1 VRFLSEP
8 VDWLNVF
15 ASLLQSVGTPPA
27 DALVVFAIIAVA
39 LVFFLWEPVPID
51 VTAIG
56 VLVALIVLEPWTQ
69 IDPETGIGGF
79 ASPAT
84 VTVLAMFILSE
95 GVRRSGLV
103 NIIGAGIADRF
114 GDSPLKQ
121 LVAVLGLSGGSAG
134 FVNNTPVVAIMIP
147 MVNQI
152 SNKTGISPS
161 KLLLPVSYVA
171 MLGGML
177 TLIGT
182 STNILASDLS
192 GRLLGQSFSMFEFTQ
207 LGVIVL
213 LTGTVY
219 LVTVGRHLIPERIA
233 VTDGFLDEFEMAE
246 YLTEVIVEPESGMV
260 GNTAQEIL
268 AELDLDAD
276 IVQLIRRKRALSE
289 PIDRRQ
295 LQAGDVMMLRAD
307 QETLF
312 QLIEA
317 EGLGLAPDAEEPISE
332 DQLDET
338 VDGTTPPIETGSTAA
353 ERTSENDVDPEEQRL
368 VEVVLSPEAS
378 IIGKTLET
386 LSFRQRYDATVLAIR
401 RGGKVIHVRMD
412 KRRLRPGDTL
422 LIQASEQTV
431 TRFSN
436 DRDFILAREL
446 TRPDFRTERIPVAL
460 GIIAGVVA
468 LAALDI
474 LPIVVSALGGIVA
487 TVLTGCVKPEEMYD
501 AVDWSVVFLLAGLIP
516 LGVAMERTGGAAWL
530 ADGIVAAS
538 GGLHPVLVLGI
549 FYLFTALITNVISN
563 NASVVLMIPVAIDT
577 AQAIGAE
584 PFSFVLSVT
593 FAASTALMTPI
604 GYQTNLMV
612 YGPGGYKFGD
622 FVRVGAPL
630 QLILTVVTTLGIVF
644 FFGI

>member
-1 VRFLSEP
+1 MLTV
-8 VDWLNVF
+8 
-15 ASLLQSVGTPPA
+15 LQSGVGTPPTN
-27 DALVVFAIIAVA
+27 ALVVFAIIGAA
-39 LVFFLWEPVPID
+39 LVLFLWEPVPID

-56 VLVALIVLEPWTQ
+56 VLVALVVLEPWTG

-95 GVRRSGLV
+95 GIRRTGLV
-103 NIIGAGIADRF
+103 NIIGEKIAERF

-121 LVAVLGLSGGSAG
+121 LLAVLGLSGGSAG
-134 FVNNTPVVAIMIP
+134 FINNTPVVAIMIP
-147 MVNQI
+147 MVSMI
-152 SNKTGISPS
+152 SNRTGVSPS

-192 GRLLGQSFSMFEFTQ
+192 GRLLGQPFSMFEFTQ

-219 LVTVGRHLIPERIA
+219 LVTVGRFLIPERIA
-233 VTDGFLDEFEMAE
+233 AGEDFLEEFEMAE
-246 YLTEVIVEPESGMV
+246 YLTEVVVEGESAIVGQTVDE
-260 GNTAQEIL
+260 TL
-268 AELDLDAD
+268 TELDLDVD
-276 IVQLIRRKRALSE
+276 VVQLIRGNRVFSDS
-289 PIDRRQ
+289 IDRRR
-295 LQAGDVMMLRAD
+295 LQTGDVLLLRAD
-307 QETLF
+307 QETLIDI
-312 QLIEA
+312 IET
-317 EGLGLAPDAEEPISE
+317 EGLGLAPDAREPVTD

-338 VDGTTPPIETGSTAA
+338 VDGAADSGPTAEGGSPA
-353 ERTSENDVDPEEQRL
+353 EQRL

-401 RGGKVIHVRMD
+401 RGGKVIHVRMGE
-412 KRRLRPGDTL
+412 RQLRPGDTL
-422 LIQASEQTV
+422 LIQASEETV
-431 TRFSN
+431 TRFNN

-446 TRPDFRTERIPVAL
+446 TRPEFRTERIPVAV
-460 GIIAGVVA
+460 GIVGAVVG
-468 LAALDI
+468 LAALGV
-474 LPIVVSALGGIVA
+474 LPIVVSGLAGVVA

-501 AVDWSVVFLLAGLIP
+501 AVDWSVIFLLAGLIP

-538 GGLHPVLVLGI
+538 GGLPPVIVLGI
-549 FYLFTALITNVISN
+549 FYLFTALITNIISN

-577 AQAIGAE
+577 AEAIGAD
-584 PFSFVLSVT
+584 PFSFVLAVT

-612 YGPGGYKFGD
+612 YGPGGYTFGD
-622 FVRVGAPL
+622 FFRVGAPL
-630 QLILTVVTTLGIVF
+630 QLILTVVTTLGIVV
-644 FFGI
+644 FFGV

>member
-1 VRFLSEP
+1 MLTV
-8 VDWLNVF
+8 
-15 ASLLQSVGTPPA
+15 LQSGVGTPPTN
-27 DALVVFAIIAVA
+27 ALVVFAIIGAA
-39 LVFFLWEPVPID
+39 LVLFLWEPVPID

-56 VLVALIVLEPWTQ
+56 VLVALVVLEPWTG

-95 GVRRSGLV
+95 GIRRTGLV
-103 NIIGAGIADRF
+103 NIIGEKIAERF

-121 LVAVLGLSGGSAG
+121 LLAVLGLSGGSAG
-134 FVNNTPVVAIMIP
+134 FINNTPVVAIMIP
-147 MVNQI
+147 MVSMI
-152 SNKTGISPS
+152 SNRTGVSPS

-171 MLGGML
+171 MLGGTL

-192 GRLLGQSFSMFEFTQ
+192 GRLLGQPFSMFEFTQ

-219 LVTVGRHLIPERIA
+219 LVTVGRFLIPERIA
-233 VTDGFLDEFEMAE
+233 AGEDFLEEFEMAE
-246 YLTEVIVEPESGMV
+246 YLTEVVVEGESAIVGQTVDE
-260 GNTAQEIL
+260 TL
-268 AELDLDAD
+268 TELDLDVD
-276 IVQLIRRKRALSE
+276 VVQLIRGNRVFSDS
-289 PIDRRQ
+289 IDRRR
-295 LQAGDVMMLRAD
+295 LQTGDVLLLRAD
-307 QETLF
+307 QETLIDI
-312 QLIEA
+312 IET
-317 EGLGLAPDAEEPISE
+317 EGLGLAPDAREPVTD

-338 VDGTTPPIETGSTAA
+338 VDGAADSGPTAEGGSPA
-353 ERTSENDVDPEEQRL
+353 EQRL

-401 RGGKVIHVRMD
+401 RGGKVIHVRMGE
-412 KRRLRPGDTL
+412 RQLRPGDTL
-422 LIQASEQTV
+422 LIQASEETV
-431 TRFSN
+431 TRFNN

-446 TRPDFRTERIPVAL
+446 TRPEFRTERIPVAV
-460 GIIAGVVA
+460 GIVGAVVG
-468 LAALDI
+468 LAALDV
-474 LPIVVSALGGIVA
+474 LPIVVSALAGVVA

-501 AVDWSVVFLLAGLIP
+501 AVDWSVIFLLAGLIP

-530 ADGIVAAS
+530 ADGIVSAS
-538 GGLHPVLVLGI
+538 GGLPPVIVLGI
-549 FYLFTALITNVISN
+549 FYLFTALITNIISN

-577 AQAIGAE
+577 AEAIGAD
-584 PFSFVLSVT
+584 PFSFVLAVT

-612 YGPGGYKFGD
+612 YGPGGYTFGD
-622 FVRVGAPL
+622 FFRVGAPL
-630 QLILTVVTTLGIVF
+630 QLILTVVTTLGIVV
-644 FFGI
+644 FFGV